1 MIELDLYLALTIL
14 EAITILGLLTGFL
27 YFRVKKYQPFFE
39 AKKHP
44 DIFLKK
50 YLEETIGRTK
60 KYAISLEAAAE
71 KGDIEAKEHRQNMV
85 ARLNWLAL
93 EKEFVKRKK
102 IEPSF
107 WDQLNIKINKLLN
120 RWQSNGLIE
129 ALPTE
134 TTINEILTEEMTKK
148 TDFNDPMT
156 PSEQQ
161 DKSAY
166 ANQKNTITF
175 DESDSKQLKTRIKE
189 LEKQVR
195 NLSSY
200 KALFLGLQNT
210 YNAMVNSYKELKQ
223 SLFEL
228 NLNEDESEELK
239 EILNE
244 HENKQ
249 HELESKMK
257 NLEGDKERLKAELE
271 QLEAAYLMQQQE
283 QLAKTQEQ
291 QKSTGTHELI
301 NIQEMIDNQDLVI
314 RELKA
319 NLHALPLDT
328 EIKLTINETTAEFE
342 RNHREIGTC
351 VQMIEMERERLA
363 EEVNGLQKQRP
374 TNESAA

>member
-1 MIELDLYLALTIL
+1 MIELDTYLLLTIL
-14 EAITILGLLTGFL
+14 EAITILGLLAGFL
-27 YFRVKKYQPFFE
+27 YFRVKKYKPFFE
-39 AKKHP
+39 ANKHP
-44 DIFLKK
+44 DTFLKT

-71 KGDIEAKEHRQNMV
+71 KGDTDAKEHRQSMV
-85 ARLNWLAL
+85 ARLNWLEL

-107 WDQLNIKINKLLN
+107 WVKLNTKINKLLN

-129 ALPTE
+129 VLPDE
-134 TTINEILTEEMTKK
+134 TTINGILTEETTT
-148 TDFNDPMT
+148 TDSSDPKP
-156 PSEQQ
+156 PSAEQ
-161 DKSAY
+161 DDNTY

-175 DESDSKQLKTRIKE
+175 DEGDSKQLKARIKE

-210 YNAMVNSYKELKQ
+210 YNAMVNSYKELKR
-223 SLFEL
+223 SLFDL
-228 NLNEDESEELK
+228 NLNADESEELK

-244 HENKQ
+244 HEDKQ

-283 QLAKTQEQ
+283 QLAKAQEQ
-291 QKSTGTHELI
+291 QKHKEELELV
-301 NIQEMIDNQDLVI
+301 NIQEMIDNQDMVI

-319 NLHALPLDT
+319 TLHALPLDT
-328 EIKLTINETTAEFE
+328 ETKLAIDETTAEFE

-351 VQMIEMERERLA
+351 VQMLEMERERLA
-363 EEVNGLQKQRP
+363 EEVNGLQEQSP
-374 TNESAA
+374 SDESVA